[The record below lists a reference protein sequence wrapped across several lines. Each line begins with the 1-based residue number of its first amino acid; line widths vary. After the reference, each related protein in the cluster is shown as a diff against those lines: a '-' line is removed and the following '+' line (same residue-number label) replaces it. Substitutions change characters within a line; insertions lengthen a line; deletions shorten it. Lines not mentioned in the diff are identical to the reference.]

1 MKFLKL
7 SLFFAMMKKI
17 RIVLPFAVMCLVVSS
32 CMCSPSSEER
42 RSSLP
47 EEIVT
52 SENTEADFGT
62 IYEEDGLART
72 VLVVRNNSADTL
84 FPAAA
89 YSHCRCA
96 AATVNHLPVPP
107 GKDVRVEVTY
117 NPAYRSGIFM
127 EEVQVRFEDR
137 RDVMSLVIK
146 GEVIPCVH
154 PVTDDHPY
162 SFGSGLYMS
171 HETLH
176 FGKAQDG
183 ENRMIYVRLA
193 NDTDRQI
200 TVSFDSPRPGILAC
214 RQNVT
219 LDAHGRDTLHFRFTM
234 PADLSPG
241 DTLRFALR
249 PAVNGKPVGKDLNVK
264 AISAEY

>member
-1 MKFLKL
+1 
-7 SLFFAMMKKI
+7 MMKKI
-17 RIVLPFAVMCLVVSS
+17 RIVLPFAVICLVVGS
-32 CMCSPSSEER
+32 CMCSHSSEGKR
-42 RSSLP
+42 GSVP

-52 SENTEADFGT
+52 SENTEADLGT

-84 FPAAA
+84 FPVAA

-96 AATVNHLPVPP
+96 AATVSPLPVAP
-107 GKDVRVEVTY
+107 GEDVMVDVTY

-127 EEVQVRFEDR
+127 EEVQVRFNGR
-137 RDVMSLVIK
+137 RDVMSLVVK

-162 SFGSGLYMS
+162 NFGSGLYMS

-176 FGKAQDG
+176 FGNSRCG
-183 ENRMIYVRLA
+183 ESHMIYVRLA
-193 NDTDRQI
+193 NDTDRKM
-200 TVSFDSPRPGILAC
+200 TVTFDNPLPETLAY
-214 RQNVT
+214 RQKVT

-234 PADLSPG
+234 PAGLSSG

-249 PAVNGKPVGKDLNVK
+249 PSVNGAPVGKDLNVK
-264 AISAEY
+264 AISAVE